1 MNVTLNATI
10 LPIDDPLVQLSTVEQ
25 QIVDEDGPTVWF
37 DTSQY
42 ITDPEGA
49 PLSMQINGLSQGE
62 GELLSWFV
70 EPSND
75 TIRFTPL
82 SNANGAEVFT
92 LTVSDGFNTPLSID
106 VPYRVNAM
114 NDAFDVTESAWEIA
128 LAEEETLLLSL
139 LDFAV
144 DADGDALIWELES
157 ESPTKSQMA
166 ISGQELLISALVDAN
181 GIDNGWWLNVTDGDV
196 VFEKRITLTI
206 NPEPDRPVLSNGSI
220 TKTSENTLLLEWLW
234 SDTDP
239 DSQMDV
245 IVNLDGALQSGTMN
259 CDTTLTNAWCSQIFT
274 AEQVEGTTLQFD
286 IVARDSAFADVSIR
300 LAYTVPIEPKTPSSD
315 SDEASSG
322 SSTLIAAVI
331 IVPLVALVGWMLF
344 QVRKPPQQPEPDDQ
358 SGGLLARAE
367 RKINES

>member
-1 MNVTLNATI
+1 
-10 LPIDDPLVQLSTVEQ
+10 
-25 QIVDEDGPTVWF
+25 
-37 DTSQY
+37 
-42 ITDPEGA
+42 
-49 PLSMQINGLSQGE
+49 
-62 GELLSWFV
+62 
-70 EPSND
+70 
-75 TIRFTPL
+75 
-82 SNANGAEVFT
+82 
-92 LTVSDGFNTPLSID
+92 
-106 VPYRVNAM
+106 
-114 NDAFDVTESAWEIA
+114 
-128 LAEEETLLLSL
+128 
-139 LDFAV
+139 
-144 DADGDALIWELES
+144 
-157 ESPTKSQMA
+157 
-166 ISGQELLISALVDAN
+166 
-181 GIDNGWWLNVTDGDV
+181 
-196 VFEKRITLTI
+196 
-206 NPEPDRPVLSNGSI
+206 
-220 TKTSENTLLLEWLW
+220 
-234 SDTDP
+234 
-239 DSQMDV
+239 MDV